1 MKAKT
6 IKLLEENRKIFSSL
20 ECRQKFLRT
29 QKAITIKERQIR
41 LIQI

>member
-20 ECRQKFLRT
+20 EYRQKFLRT
-29 QKAITIKERQIR
+29 QKAITINESK
-41 LIQI
+41 LD